1 MNGIAQCGTDL
12 RQVKAMQE
20 PAFMLRSKL
29 SMACLPCAVP
39 LAPVGAPAEGT
50 QLPASPGIS
59 PLPLNNSMERK
70 IASDTR
76 YRDPPQQPSALELA
90 SELDCASQRH
100 LAVAS
105 QQGNEHEKRRLSKEL
120 YDDLAQG
127 LSVLKLD
134 LGWLEQNL
142 AVDDLRVPERI
153 VQMHVLLDKIILRT
167 KSIAATLRPPL
178 LDDFGLLPAVQWV
191 TDNFQKRTGIF
202 CHVDTSSI
210 CLMPGDP
217 AESAIFRVIQEG
229 LLNIER
235 HAQAHQVSLRLR
247 HHAQQVELLLQDD
260 GIGINA
266 GGERKDGCYGLI
278 AMRERITILDGTIRM
293 GNAIGGG
300 FIIHALIPVR
310 TSPHAMTPP

>member
-1 MNGIAQCGTDL
+1 MNASSSIAIT
-12 RQVKAMQE
+12 AM
-20 PAFMLRSKL
+20 
-29 SMACLPCAVP
+29 
-39 LAPVGAPAEGT
+39 
-50 QLPASPGIS
+50 I
-59 PLPLNNSMERK
+59 NSMDRK
-70 IASDTR
+70 IVSDAAHGNTHQATHQAS
-76 YRDPPQQPSALELA
+76 SLELA
-90 SELDCASQRH
+90 SELDSASLRH

-142 AVDDLRVPERI
+142 ASAHQNIPERI
-153 VQMHVLLDKIILRT
+153 LQMHVLLDKIIIRT

-178 LDDFGLLPAVQWV
+178 LDDFGLMPAVQWV
-191 TDNFQKRTGIF
+191 TENFQKRTGIV
-202 CHVDTSSI
+202 CRVDTPSI
-210 CLMPGDP
+210 HILPGDP

-235 HAQAHQVSLRLR
+235 HARARHVQLRLQ
-247 HHAQQVELLLQDD
+247 HHAQHIELLLQDD

-266 GGERKDGCYGLI
+266 GGECKDGCYGLI

-300 FIIHALIPVR
+300 FVIHALIPVR
-310 TSPHAMTPP
+310 ADEPMVSPP